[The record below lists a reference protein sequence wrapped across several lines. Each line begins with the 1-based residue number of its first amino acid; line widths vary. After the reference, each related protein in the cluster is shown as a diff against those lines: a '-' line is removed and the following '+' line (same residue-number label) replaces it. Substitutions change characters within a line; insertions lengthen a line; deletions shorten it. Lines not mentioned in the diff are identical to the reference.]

1 MAQACERV
9 DAVDSSAPSLDHARH
24 NAKRNGIGDI
34 EFMEADV
41 FALLQ
46 QYASA
51 QRHYETIV
59 LDPPAFAKS
68 RQHLEAAGRGYKE
81 INLKAL
87 RLLERDGILITCSC
101 SHHFTEADLLEAVAA
116 ASLDAGRT
124 LRVLE
129 RRTQAKDHPILLTVP
144 ETHYL
149 KCLVLQVV

>member
-1 MAQACERV
+1 MVLERRADFAEGRAEAL
-9 DAVDSSAPSLDHARH
+9 DALPEGPARIVVPEVAPDTVLT
-24 NAKRNGIGDI
+24 DI
-34 EFMEADV
+34 RV
-41 FALLQ
+41 
-46 QYASA
+46 
-51 QRHYETIV
+51 
-59 LDPPAFAKS
+59 
-68 RQHLEAAGRGYKE
+68 
-81 INLKAL
+81 AL